1 MAECALLAHHRNL
14 TNYDQLVRSALGLG
28 VALAPNQCKKFGKKN
43 MLFESVFGRGKHCCC
58 LVCCH
63 GHGVAHSLS
72 VSTSLSF
79 VSREYAEA
87 FMGLCNCGTKG
98 TEELGNARSNKN
110 RMGVQDVKEYFYS
123 QCQIGLNWVMFQN
136 I

>member
-1 MAECALLAHHRNL
+1 M
-14 TNYDQLVRSALGLG
+14 
-28 VALAPNQCKKFGKKN
+28 KFGTKN

-79 VSREYAEA
+79 FSREYAES
-87 FMGLCNCGTKG
+87 FMELCNSGSKG
-98 TEELGNARSNKN
+98 TEELGNACSNKN
-110 RMGVQDVKEYFYS
+110 RRDVQDVK
-123 QCQIGLNWVMFQN
+123 
-136 I
+136 